1 MTYVRALRE
10 QRRGIAVL
18 LGWSVLEGVPALLSG
33 RLVGYAVDRGFAVGR
48 PWVGVAWLLAFAVL
62 AVLGGFGLRQVFTHL
77 GAVVEPL
84 RDTLVRQVV
93 RGVLHAG
100 SQTRQPDAS
109 AVARITRHVE
119 VVRDATAGVLVQARA
134 LLVTTIAAL
143 VGLAATVSS
152 LAWLVIL
159 PVVAALVLFAL
170 LLPGLARGQRRLVLA
185 DEEAA
190 AVAGTVF
197 LGVRDVTAVN
207 GRDHALHDVT
217 TLVDRQASA
226 TVRLAYA
233 TALRGVVIALGGFAP
248 LVLLLLVAPGLV
260 RTGTLTAGEVLAAVV
275 YLSTSVQPAL
285 RRLADT
291 TSTIVLRLVV
301 ALRRLAEA
309 APPIAPPSG
318 AAVPEGH
325 GIELRAVTFGWSATA
340 EPVVRDLDL
349 TLPPGSHLAVVGP
362 SGIGKSTLAGLV
374 TGLVEP
380 RSGVVLLGGAP
391 VREVHPDI
399 RHRRIALV
407 PQETYL
413 FTGTV
418 RENLALLAPSADD
431 DTLLRAAAAVGATDL
446 IAKLGGLD
454 GTVGHNGGGLSAG
467 EAQLLAAT
475 RVHASPADIVILDEA
490 TSALDPAAEATVE
503 QAFATRTG
511 TGTLIVIA
519 HRLSS
524 ALRANQVLVMD
535 GGPPLLGHHTDLLAT
550 SPLYRDLMAA
560 WQPTPTTTNDTTPT
574 TTNDTTTDPP
584 PPPPR
589 LDLTWVR
596 VP

>member
-1 MTYVRALRE
+1 MTYLRALRD
-10 QRRGIAVL
+10 QRRGIVVL

-33 RLVGYAVDRGFAVGR
+33 RLVGLAVDRGFAAGR
-48 PWVGVAWLLAFAVL
+48 PWVGVGWLLLFAAV
-62 AVLGGFGLRQVFTHL
+62 AVLGGFGLRQVFMRL

-84 RDTLVRQVV
+84 RDALVRQVV
-93 RGVLHAG
+93 RGVLHGG

-134 LLVTTIAAL
+134 LLVTTAAAL
-143 VGLAATVSS
+143 VGLAVTVSS

-159 PVVAALVLFAL
+159 PVVAALVLFGL
-170 LLPGLARGQRRLVLA
+170 LLPSLARGQRRLVLA
-185 DEEAA
+185 DEQSA

-197 LGVRDVTAVN
+197 LGMRDVVAV
-207 GRDHALHDVT
+207 GGSEQALHDVMEQ
-217 TLVDRQASA
+217 VDRQASA
-226 TVRLAYA
+226 TVRMAYA

-248 LVLLLLVAPGLV
+248 LVLLLLVAPGMV
-260 RTGTLTAGEVLAAVV
+260 RAGTLTVGEILGAVV

-309 APPIAPPSG
+309 APPITEPAGNAKPT
-318 AAVPEGH
+318 GH
-325 GIELRAVTFGWSATA
+325 EVELRGVTFGWSPTA
-340 EPVVRDLDL
+340 EPVVRSLDL
-349 TLPPGSHLAVVGP
+349 VLPEGSHLAVIGP

-380 RSGVVLLGGAP
+380 QEGTVLFGGTP
-391 VREVHPDI
+391 VRSVTPEL
-399 RHRRIALV
+399 RHERIALV

-418 RENLALLAPSADD
+418 RENLALLTPSASDAE
-431 DTLLRAAAAVGATDL
+431 LLRAVEAVGASQLVTR
-446 IAKLGGLD
+446 LGGLS
-454 GTVGHNGGGLSAG
+454 GTVGHAGGGLSGG
-467 EAQLLAAT
+467 EAQLLAAA
-475 RVHASPADIVILDEA
+475 RVYASPADVVILDEA
-490 TSALDPAAEATVE
+490 ASALDPSAEALVE
-503 QAFATRTG
+503 QAFAARG
-511 TGTLIVIA
+511 GTLIVIA

-524 ALRANQVLVMD
+524 ALRADLVLLMD
-535 GGPPLLGHHTDLLAT
+535 GGPPLLGSHHDLLAT

-560 WQPTPTTTNDTTPT
+560 WQPTPTPNIR
-574 TTNDTTTDPP
+574 TTDPEP
-584 PPPPR
+584 AH
-589 LDLTWVR
+589 
-596 VP
+596 

>member
-1 MTYVRALRE
+1 MTYLRALRD

-33 RLVGYAVDRGFAVGR
+33 RLVGLAVDRGFAAGR
-48 PWVGVAWLLAFAVL
+48 PWTGVAWLLVFAAV
-62 AVLGGFGLRQVFTHL
+62 AVLGGFGLRQVFTRL

-84 RDTLVRQVV
+84 RDALVRQVV

-100 SQTRQPDAS
+100 THTRQPDAS

-134 LLVTTIAAL
+134 LLVTTTAAL

-159 PVVAALVLFAL
+159 PVLAAL
-170 LLPGLARGQRRLVLA
+170 LLFGLLLPSLARGQRRLVLA
-185 DEEAA
+185 DEQAA
-190 AVAGTVF
+190 SVAGTVF
-197 LGVRDVTAVN
+197 LGVRDVTAVH
-207 GRDHALHDVT
+207 GADHALRDVMT
-217 TLVDRQASA
+217 QVDHQAAA
-226 TVRLAYA
+226 TVRMAFA

-248 LVLLLLVAPGLV
+248 LVLLLLMAPGMV
-260 RTGTLTAGEVLAAVV
+260 RAGTLTTGEVLGAVV

-291 TSTIVLRLVV
+291 TSTIVLRLVI

-309 APPIAPPSG
+309 APPIDVPTG
-318 AAVPEGH
+318 DAVPKNSE
-325 GIELRAVTFGWSATA
+325 IELRAVTFGWSPTA
-340 EPVVRDLDL
+340 EPIVRDLDL

-362 SGIGKSTLAGLV
+362 SGIGKSTLAGLL

-380 RSGVVLLGGAP
+380 QAGEVRFGGVP
-391 VREVHPDI
+391 VRSTTPQL
-399 RHRRIALV
+399 RHQRIALV

-418 RENLALLAPSADD
+418 RENLALLDPTAPDAA
-431 DTLLRAAAAVGATDL
+431 LLEAAAAVGASDL
-446 IAKLGGLD
+446 ITKLGGLS
-454 GTVGHNGGGLSAG
+454 GTIGHSATGLSAG
-467 EAQLLAAT
+467 EAQLLSAA
-475 RVHASPADIVILDEA
+475 RVYTSSADVVILDEA
-490 TSALDPAAEATVE
+490 TSALDPAAEAIVE
-503 QAFATRTG
+503 QAFASRG
-511 TGTLIVIA
+511 GTLIVIA

-524 ALRANQVLVMD
+524 ALRADRVLLMD
-535 GGPPLLGHHTDLLAT
+535 GGPPLLGNHQDLLAT

-560 WQPTPTTTNDTTPT
+560 WQAP
-574 TTNDTTTDPP
+574 TTTDPQP
-584 PPPPR
+584 
-589 LDLTWVR
+589 TH
-596 VP
+596 

>member
-1 MTYVRALRE
+1 MTYLRALRD

-33 RLVGYAVDRGFAVGR
+33 RLVGLAVDRGFAAGHPWTGVG
-48 PWVGVAWLLAFAVL
+48 WLLAFAAL
-62 AVLGGFGLRQVFTHL
+62 AVLGGFGLRQVFTRL

-84 RDTLVRQVV
+84 RDALVRQVV

-134 LLVTTIAAL
+134 LLVTTTAAL
-143 VGLAATVSS
+143 AGLATTVSS

-159 PVVAALVLFAL
+159 PVVAALILFGL
-170 LLPGLARGQRRLVLA
+170 LLPSLARGQRRLVLA
-185 DEEAA
+185 DEQAA
-190 AVAGTVF
+190 SVAGTVF

-207 GRDHALHDVT
+207 GAEHALRDVMAQ
-217 TLVDRQASA
+217 VDRQTSA
-226 TVRLAYA
+226 TVRMAFA

-248 LVLLLLVAPGLV
+248 LVLLLLMAPGMV
-260 RTGTLTAGEVLAAVV
+260 RAGQLTVGEVLGAVV

-309 APPIAPPSG
+309 APPIDQPTG
-318 AAVPEGH
+318 DAVPDGSEL
-325 GIELRAVTFGWSATA
+325 ELRAVTFGWSATA

-362 SGIGKSTLAGLV
+362 SGIGKSTLANLI

-380 RSGVVLLGGAP
+380 QSGVVRFGTVPIRSVAP
-391 VREVHPDI
+391 EL
-399 RHRRIALV
+399 RHERIALV

-418 RENLALLAPSADD
+418 RENLALFAPTASDAA
-431 DTLLRAAAAVGATDL
+431 LLTAVAAVGASDL
-446 IAKLGGLD
+446 VTRLGGLS
-454 GTVGHNGGGLSAG
+454 GTIGHSGQGLSAG
-467 EAQLLAAT
+467 ESQLLAAA
-475 RVHASPADIVILDEA
+475 RVYTSPADVVILDEA
-490 TSALDPAAEATVE
+490 TSALDPAAEAVVE
-503 QAFATRTG
+503 QAFAARG
-511 TGTLIVIA
+511 GTLIVIA

-524 ALRANQVLVMD
+524 ALRADLVLLMD
-535 GGPPLLGHHTDLLAT
+535 GGPPLLGNHHDLLST

-560 WQPTPTTTNDTTPT
+560 WQPIATTHPQRTDRIPT
-574 TTNDTTTDPP
+574 
-584 PPPPR
+584 
-589 LDLTWVR
+589 
-596 VP
+596 

>member
-1 MTYVRALRE
+1 MTYLRALRD

-18 LGWSVLEGVPALLSG
+18 LGWSVLEGIPALLSG
-33 RLVGYAVDRGFAVGR
+33 RLVGLAVDRGFAAGR
-48 PWVGVAWLLAFAVL
+48 PWTGVAWLLAFAAV

-84 RDTLVRQVV
+84 RDALVRQVV

-134 LLVTTIAAL
+134 LLVTTTAAL
-143 VGLAATVSS
+143 VGLATTVSS

-170 LLPGLARGQRRLVLA
+170 LLPSLARGQRRLVLA
-185 DEEAA
+185 DEQAA
-190 AVAGTVF
+190 SVAGTVL
-197 LGVRDVTAVN
+197 LGIRDVKAVN
-207 GRDHALHDVT
+207 GTDHALRDVMRQ
-217 TLVDRQASA
+217 VDHQASA
-226 TVRLAYA
+226 TVRMAFA
-233 TALRGVVIALGGFAP
+233 TALRGTVIALGGFAP
-248 LVLLLLVAPGLV
+248 LVLLLLMAPAMV
-260 RTGTLTAGEVLAAVV
+260 RAGTLTAGEVLGAVV

-309 APPIAPPSG
+309 APPPNTPTG
-318 AAVPEGH
+318 DAVPTGH
-325 GIELRAVTFGWSATA
+325 DLELRNVTFGWSPTA
-340 EPVVRDLDL
+340 EPVVRHLDL
-349 TLPPGSHLAVVGP
+349 TLPEGSHLAVIGP
-362 SGIGKSTLAGLV
+362 SGIGKSTLAGLI

-380 RSGVVLLGGAP
+380 QTGEVRYGNTP
-391 VREVHPDI
+391 VRTLVPAL
-399 RHRRIALV
+399 RHDLIALV

-418 RENLALLAPSADD
+418 RENLALLAPTASDEA
-431 DTLLRAAAAVGATDL
+431 LLNAATAVGASTL
-446 IAKLGGLD
+446 ITKLGGLSAPLHH
-454 GTVGHNGGGLSAG
+454 HNLSSG
-467 EAQLLAAT
+467 EAQLLSAA
-475 RVHASPADIVILDEA
+475 RVHASPATVVILDEA
-490 TSALDPAAEATVE
+490 TSALDPAAEAHVE
-503 QAFATRTG
+503 QAFAHRD
-511 TGTLIVIA
+511 GTLIVIA

-524 ALRANQVLVMD
+524 AQRADLVLLMD
-535 GGPPLLGHHTDLLAT
+535 GGDPLLDSHDHLLAT

-560 WQPTPTTTNDTTPT
+560 WDRPATNP
-574 TTNDTTTDPP
+574 NAELRDPA
-584 PPPPR
+584 PR
-589 LDLTWVR
+589 TLAL
-596 VP
+596 

>member
-1 MTYVRALRE
+1 MGYLRALRD

-33 RLVGYAVDRGFAVGR
+33 RLVGLAVDRGFAAGK
-48 PWVGVAWLLAFAVL
+48 PWTGVLWLLVFAAV
-62 AVLGGFGLRQVFTHL
+62 AVLGGFGLRQVFTRL

-84 RDTLVRQVV
+84 RDALVRQVV

-100 SQTRQPDAS
+100 SRTRQPDAS

-134 LLVTTIAAL
+134 LLVTTGAAL

-152 LAWLVIL
+152 LAWLVVL
-159 PVVAALVLFAL
+159 PVVAALVLFGL
-170 LLPGLARGQRRLVLA
+170 LLPSLARGQRRLVLA

-190 AVAGTVF
+190 SVAGTVF
-197 LGVRDVTAVN
+197 LGVRDVRAVD
-207 GRDHALHDVT
+207 GADHALHDVMAA
-217 TLVDRQASA
+217 VDHQAAA
-226 TVRLAYA
+226 TVRMAFA

-248 LVLLLLVAPGLV
+248 LLLLLVVAPGMV
-260 RTGTLTAGEVLAAVV
+260 RSGTLTAGEVLGAVV

-291 TSTIVLRLVV
+291 TSTVVLRLVV
-301 ALRRLAEA
+301 ALRRLSEA
-309 APPIAPPSG
+309 APPIAEPTG
-318 AAVPEGH
+318 DAVPTGAEV
-325 GIELRAVTFGWSATA
+325 ELRRVTFGWSPTA

-349 TLPPGSHLAVVGP
+349 TLPEGAHLAVVGP
-362 SGIGKSTLAGLV
+362 SGIGKSTLAGLL

-380 RSGVVLLGGAP
+380 QAGTVAFGGVP
-391 VREVHPDI
+391 VRAVAPSE

-418 RENLALLAPSADD
+418 RENLALLAPDATDAD
-431 DTLLRAAAAVGATDL
+431 LLGAAAAVGASDL
-446 IAKLGGLD
+446 IAKLGGLSAPL
-454 GTVGHNGGGLSAG
+454 GHNGGGLSSG

-475 RVHASPADIVILDEA
+475 RVHASPADVVILDEA
-490 TSALDPAAEATVE
+490 TSALDPRAEARVE
-503 QAFATRTG
+503 RAFATRP
-511 TGTLIVIA
+511 GTLVVIA

-524 ALRANQVLVMD
+524 ALRADQVLLMD
-535 GGPPLLGHHTDLLAT
+535 GGPPLLGNHHDLLAT
-550 SPLYRDLMAA
+550 SPLYQDLMAA
-560 WQPTPTTTNDTTPT
+560 WQQAPSTTT
-574 TTNDTTTDPP
+574 
-584 PPPPR
+584 R
-589 LDLTWVR
+589 RQLTA
-596 VP
+596 